1 MLGQRSHHWPPPGG
15 TTVLGF
21 LDGPVSHVWAD
32 PVYCQVPEGVTDL
45 LQVTQAVRAELGV
58 QRAPPQIQSL
68 GRPPPRA
75 QASIGG
81 PSWFQASV

>member
-1 MLGQRSHHWPPPGG
+1 MLGQHSHHWLPPGG

-21 LDGPVSHVWAD
+21 PDGPVSRVRAD

-45 LQVTQAVRAELGV
+45 LQVTRAVRAELGV
-58 QRAPPQIQSL
+58 QRAPPQIQSP

-81 PSWFQASV
+81 LSWLQASV